1 MIFRSGGRRFW
12 GFAPVYE
19 SVEKLESV
27 VGSRRCGGACWC
39 VGASGWRRRRRR
51 RPVSQIARD
60 AAGAAL
66 SRGHV
71 PGAAARRS

>member
-1 MIFRSGGRRFW
+1 MSKICHSWPTPKYGRKAC
-12 GFAPVYE
+12 FAE
-19 SVEKLESV
+19 ERGQRE
-27 VGSRRCGGACWC
+27 
-39 VGASGWRRRRRR
+39 RRRALDEGG
-51 RPVSQIARD
+51 VSQIARD

>member
-1 MIFRSGGRRFW
+1 MD
-12 GFAPVYE
+12 FA
-19 SVEKLESV
+19 
-27 VGSRRCGGACWC
+27 RA
-39 VGASGWRRRRRR
+39 GASVLAAAAA
-51 RPVSQIARD
+51 VSQIARD